1 VKGLLVDF
9 GGVLTTNVFQSFR
22 EFSEREGLDPDH
34 VKEKFRSDPEA
45 LGLLRKLE
53 KGEVEVEEFEPKFAA
68 AIGVSDSEG
77 LVERLFRGI
86 GPDEPMLDAVRACR
100 RAGVRT
106 GLISN
111 SWGTGLQYDAS
122 LMEELFDAV
131 VISGDVG
138 MHKPEPEIFELG
150 ASRIGVP
157 PAECV
162 FVDDLRENCE
172 GAEAVGMTAVLHRG
186 ADTTLPRLEELLG
199 VTLAGVPGR

>member
-53 KGEVEVEEFEPKFAA
+53 KGEVDVDEFEPAFAD

-77 LVERLFRGI
+77 LVERLFRGV
-86 GPDEPMLDAVRACR
+86 GPDERMLDAVRAAR
-100 RAGVRT
+100 GAGVRT

-111 SWGTGLQYDAS
+111 SWGAGLPYDKD
-122 LMEELFDAV
+122 LLEELFDGI

-150 ASRIGVP
+150 ASKIGVP
-157 PAECV
+157 AAECV

-186 ADTTLPRLEELLG
+186 ADSTLPRLEELLG
-199 VTLAGVPGR
+199 VTLAGVPGT